1 MDKNFR
7 SKEAQWTSRMNNMK
21 KITLKHYNQMFKT
34 TNKEKI
40 LKSARGKKTKQ
51 KGANMRVTD
60 FSSETMQAKRE

>member
-1 MDKNFR
+1 
-7 SKEAQWTSRMNNMK
+7 MNLTNEQYEE
-21 KITLKHYNQMFKT
+21 ITLKHYNQMFKT
-34 TNKEKI
+34 TNKKKI